1 MKHTAAAVAAAFT
14 LISAAAVGAPV
25 FDGSTLQNGALK
37 TLPQDTEQ
45 ITAPSSS
52 QQSDKI
58 SADAVPVSDN
68 QEEASVFDTAA
79 KPQESAGNA
88 PQKIFKDFN
97 STAKFTDKTPETPA
111 DSEAKTVSPVIGK
124 SIKSVQQSDNPFLAA
139 KADKQRVENSIASL
153 LGIKLDP
160 KHKGNPEQEKAD
172 LEMVKEMLKVA
183 SPLPVRSLI
192 AVEANGNLV
201 LMSENQRFIIKGSVY
216 DAFNNMKELKTAA
229 DIRQYAFKTDYRR
242 LGLDPETLNSARI
255 GSGPLNVV
263 IYADPL
269 SDKTHQLM
277 TEAMELPDLN
287 NYSFYFVM
295 MPALTDESK
304 QAALKFYCA
313 REAGNPEAGNLLY
326 QGRLNELKQ
335 TQCDSTVWDR
345 TMSAAYYTGVD
356 VVPFFVGVD
365 GSISRGI
372 PQEGMSSWL
381 TKTVPVSLAR
391 LKDLQLKKEL
401 EENVTNRALQQD
413 AEQEIAD
420 KEAQQGVQD
429 ESSPFADLPVQYSDE
444 ASALEADDADLREF
458 TDRKLQVRA
467 KKLHDSYKKNI
478 ERLDRAAERSRSR
491 YEKVL
496 ARTEGAMKQ
505 VRNYSDEKRQD
516 AIARLNQT
524 NTDAYEQH
532 QERLREIASDRAE
545 TVKEYRADLQ
555 RLREQQ
561 AELQGE

>member
-1 MKHTAAAVAAAFT
+1 MKHTAAAVAAVFT
-14 LISAAAVGAPV
+14 LISAAASAAPV
-25 FDGSTLQNGALK
+25 FDGSTLQDGALK
-37 TLPQDTEQ
+37 ALPQDAGPE
-45 ITAPSSS
+45 TAQNSRQPD
-52 QQSDKI
+52 QGLT
-58 SADAVPVSDN
+58 DAGQATASLAETPVFKD
-68 QEEASVFDTAA
+68 AA
-79 KPQESAGNA
+79 KEPDTGSTA
-88 PQKIFKDFN
+88 PQKIFKDFD
-97 STAKFTDKTPETPA
+97 STAKIKPE
-111 DSEAKTVSPVIGK
+111 DSEAAAAKAPKASSPVIGK
-124 SIKSVQQSDNPFLAA
+124 SIKSVQESDNPFLAA
-139 KADKQRVENSIASL
+139 KADQQRVENSIASL

-172 LEMVKEMLKVA
+172 LEMVKEMLQVA

-269 SDKTHQLM
+269 SEKTHQLM
-277 TEAMELPDLN
+277 TEAMELPDLE

-295 MPALTDESK
+295 MPALTEESK
-304 QAALKFYCA
+304 LAALKFYCA

-326 QGRLNELKQ
+326 QGRLSELKE

-381 TKTVPVSLAR
+381 TKTVPVSLAK

-420 KEAQQGVQD
+420 KEAQQGNVE

-444 ASALEADDADLREF
+444 ASALEADPSDLREF